1 MKVRRSFNRL
11 GIGIVP
17 FLFLC
22 QNGFGQT
29 RLMHHMPPSNGII
42 GEDLTLSAA
51 TLEVTNPI
59 DATLYYRLPDGESYL
74 EIPFHKTGFNWE
86 VTIPGFGL
94 TEAGLE
100 YVIAFKFSRDR
111 VVSFPMDDPF
121 NHPHHL
127 TIIPPVRQKKLGVF
141 GELPAAD
148 VLILSPG
155 ENDIVDQYSI
165 LVAASFFNAN
175 KVDASSVRLLVDGV
189 DVSSK
194 MMFEEGLLSYDPGPL
209 MIGVHVVEIKMNDLN
224 QQEIAPIIW
233 TFTVGSERK
242 KISEYFKYDG
252 RIGSRLSVEEIGGVS
267 LNIAE
272 IMGDYSIDLQWAKL
286 STDLRLSTRETQY
299 LQPHNRFGTQ
309 FSFGNFLNVNVGDFY
324 PRFSP
329 FTVDGKRIRGLGIDA
344 NLKWIRLQFVNG
356 ELNRNVNQKNRING
370 GYRILTDLTQS
381 NEDGSKTYFLDRTG
395 FAFKR
400 KVTGLRASLDL
411 FSKFKIGIHF
421 MKMRDDTSSVT
432 GVLESTEFTS
442 DSLVQGITV
451 GTYNIESFRTALT
464 TAGNSLNAP
473 TSHWGGVKPM
483 DNIVFGFNLGTTFD
497 DKKLTLDFDWNM
509 SMFNRDI
516 WDGTM
521 SKADLDTAL
530 DDSLDGFIGLQ
541 YDKDGNEISGS
552 TKIKTSDLLVDPIK
566 FKDIFI
572 INTNMTPLVPF
583 DVNTIKKHPISTII
597 NMPSSAFS
605 IRLRGHYARNSL
617 LMEYR
622 QVGPEYVSLANP
634 FLRNNARQFTI
645 SDRVSLMDHKLFLN
659 IGFKHLDNKILRTTV
674 NPLNTNTLFIN
685 FTFLPGPGM
694 PSFIVNYQSIG
705 KNNEKTQLD
714 SIGSR
719 TIDLREDSKAA
730 TNMMAITIPFT
741 SGNVNQNLTLNIG
754 NVTNVDQ
761 LIKKRSGSYLFPKT
775 DSKTISINL
784 SSSYPSQLKTIAQ
797 FSQTK
802 LEIPSMDGSTLIKI
816 PYTWTNIA
824 FSANYKMLDDKMLAR
839 GSISLLNSQSQ
850 VKSQLFGLKAGA
862 DYRIRNNLS
871 ASIVSQIR
879 LNYVPS
885 FKKDE
890 VDNDGDG
897 KVDNAGEVLDINS
910 MGIILNLQYNF

>member
-1 MKVRRSFNRL
+1 
-11 GIGIVP
+11 
-17 FLFLC
+17 
-22 QNGFGQT
+22 
-29 RLMHHMPPSNGII
+29 
-42 GEDLTLSAA
+42 
-51 TLEVTNPI
+51 
-59 DATLYYRLPDGESYL
+59 
-74 EIPFHKTGFNWE
+74 
-86 VTIPGFGL
+86 
-94 TEAGLE
+94 
-100 YVIAFKFSRDR
+100 
-111 VVSFPMDDPF
+111 
-121 NHPHHL
+121 
-127 TIIPPVRQKKLGVF
+127 
-141 GELPAAD
+141 
-148 VLILSPG
+148 
-155 ENDIVDQYSI
+155 
-165 LVAASFFNAN
+165 
-175 KVDASSVRLLVDGV
+175 
-189 DVSSK
+189 
-194 MMFEEGLLSYDPGPL
+194 
-209 MIGVHVVEIKMNDLN
+209 
-224 QQEIAPIIW
+224 
-233 TFTVGSERK
+233 
-242 KISEYFKYDG
+242 
-252 RIGSRLSVEEIGGVS
+252 
-267 LNIAE
+267 
-272 IMGDYSIDLQWAKL
+272 
-286 STDLRLSTRETQY
+286 
-299 LQPHNRFGTQ
+299 
-309 FSFGNFLNVNVGDFY
+309 
-324 PRFSP
+324 
-329 FTVDGKRIRGLGIDA
+329 
-344 NLKWIRLQFVNG
+344 
-356 ELNRNVNQKNRING
+356 
-370 GYRILTDLTQS
+370 
-381 NEDGSKTYFLDRTG
+381 
-395 FAFKR
+395 
-400 KVTGLRASLDL
+400 
-411 FSKFKIGIHF
+411 
-421 MKMRDDTSSVT
+421 
-432 GVLESTEFTS
+432 
-442 DSLVQGITV
+442 
-451 GTYNIESFRTALT
+451 
-464 TAGNSLNAP
+464 
-473 TSHWGGVKPM
+473 
-483 DNIVFGFNLGTTFD
+483 
-497 DKKLTLDFDWNM
+497 
-509 SMFNRDI
+509 
-516 WDGTM
+516 
-521 SKADLDTAL
+521 
-530 DDSLDGFIGLQ
+530 
-541 YDKDGNEISGS
+541 
-552 TKIKTSDLLVDPIK
+552 
-566 FKDIFI
+566 
-572 INTNMTPLVPF
+572 MTPLVPF